1 MALVSPRVA
10 HNLAKNGYYP
20 TDDATIKGIVQ
31 CLKRD
36 DKPIRV
42 LDPCVGD
49 GRAASYLSCSIS
61 MQSSLF
67 GVEFNEAR
75 AKIAKKRCDRV
86 LRSDLFDTVISP
98 QSFGLLFLNP
108 PYGDLTRE
116 NTGAI
121 VNYQKD
127 YKRLEKIFYRFTVP
141 LLQYE
146 GILVFIIPFTQL
158 DEVLSNWLS
167 SQFIDIAVFSARDK
181 QFKQII
187 IMGKKVRQA
196 EIAIEQKNHVKAL
209 FKSIFD
215 GDFMP
220 EDVSM
225 VEDGPL
231 YNVPMANVPEIKA
244 FYKLPFTQGEFEE
257 SLNNVPGLWA
267 DKQTFTQSLHKSQRR
282 PLCQMSDWHL
292 SLALAAGEIA
302 GVVTSQTGK
311 TYVIKGDTYK
321 VQTKTTETKSDENG
335 ENVEMI
341 TTLTDRF
348 IPSIKA
354 WDFTTHSTTFGSL
367 LVISSQVN
375 EAKLDDETL
384 VTDSASTMDDE
395 NYQINHV
402 NHVNHDDHEHQRL
415 DNEDDLVKVGQTVCT
430 KTIKALCDQ
439 DLTIA
444 FAIYDAFTR
453 YKRGD
458 WGDMDNSDLRL
469 NDRAVKQGQ
478 KNDRLFASYRIND
491 DIKLWI
497 MTEWHGIEQ
506 GFITTLML
514 PSDY

>member
-42 LDPCVGD
+42 LDPCVGE
-49 GRAASYLSCSIS
+49 GRAASYLAYSIS
-61 MQSSLF
+61 TQASLF

-75 AKIAKKRCDRV
+75 ADIAKKRCDRV

-141 LLQYE
+141 LLQYD

-158 DEVLSNWLS
+158 DEMVSNWLS
-167 SQFIDIAVFSARDK
+167 SQFTDITVFSASDK
-181 QFKQII
+181 QFKQIV

-196 EIAIEQKNHVKAL
+196 EITLEQKNHVKAL
-209 FKSIFD
+209 FKTIFD
-215 GDFMP
+215 GEFMP
-220 EDVSM
+220 KEVGEGICERRYS
-225 VEDGPL
+225 
-231 YNVPMANVPEIKA
+231 VPEPNEPEIKA

-257 SLNNVPGLWA
+257 SLNHVLGLWT
-267 DKQTFTQSLHKSQRR
+267 DKQAFTQSLHKSQRR

-302 GVVTSQTGK
+302 GVVNSQTGK

-341 TTLTDRF
+341 TTLTDKF

-354 WDFTTHSTTFGSL
+354 WDFTPHSTTFGSL

-375 EAKLDDETL
+375 ETKLDDEAHAP
-384 VTDSASTMDDE
+384 DSASTIDDE
-395 NYQINHV
+395 NY
-402 NHVNHDDHEHQRL
+402 HVNHDNHEHQPL
-415 DNEDDLVKVGQTVCT
+415 DNDDDLVKVGQTVCT
-430 KTIKALCDQ
+430 RTIKALCDE
-439 DLTIA
+439 DFTIA
-444 FAIYDAFTR
+444 CAIYDAFTR
-453 YKRGD
+453 YKKGD
-458 WGDMDNSDLRL
+458 WGDMDNSDKKL

-491 DIKLWI
+491 DVKLWI

-514 PSDY
+514 PSEY